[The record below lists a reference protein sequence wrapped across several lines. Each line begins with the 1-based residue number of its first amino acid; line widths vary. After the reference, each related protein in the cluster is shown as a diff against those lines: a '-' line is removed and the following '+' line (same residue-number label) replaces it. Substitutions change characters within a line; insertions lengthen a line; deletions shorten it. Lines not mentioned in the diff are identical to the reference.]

1 IAHMVNLELYTGDN
15 AKDWVVVFD
24 NNFVKPESQRVWL
37 RPSEFLERWS
47 GWGVMLL
54 APPPPPS
61 PPTGPNSAKDEL
73 PPDKACPCPF
83 GCTCGCRLGLP
94 CVCGKP
100 ARGES
105 LPESWEWRQ
114 HPRFPNQYPSHIPAR
129 GPHVGTWARD
139 ADDYQPYDART
150 QTWGASCPPPV
161 APPVPP
167 RWRDSG
173 NFGIDM
179 GKIGKGEAYSYTGRP
194 VTKEQAI

>member
-73 PPDKACPCPF
+73 PPVKAFPCPF
-83 GCTCGCRLGLP
+83 GC
-94 CVCGKP
+94 
-100 ARGES
+100 ARGS
-105 LPESWEWRQ
+105 RRRLPELWCK
-114 HPRFPNQYPSHIPAR
+114 AR
-129 GPHVGTWARD
+129 R
-139 ADDYQPYDART
+139 RE
-150 QTWGASCPPPV
+150 
-161 APPVPP
+161 
-167 RWRDSG
+167 
-173 NFGIDM
+173 I
-179 GKIGKGEAYSYTGRP
+179 
-194 VTKEQAI
+194 